1 MWDWGQYRNSRRVC
15 YVANYVHR
23 VYQVWD
29 MHLNL
34 AWKQILEV
42 CLYIINA
49 AKTEAGKIYWEKK
62 LTSYKFGHC
71 QKYAFRWLIC
81 NYFVATNYTKTIF
94 LLNETTVI
102 INLILIFPNQNY
114 VSQPLHISCV
124 SLQKQYTILA
134 IYLLFYQTSV
144 YELLGSYVMDKHKST
159 LSSDRKRKVFK
170 ILLQIK

>member
-34 AWKQILEV
+34 ARKQILEV

-49 AKTEAGKIYWEKK
+49 AKTAAGKIYWEKK

-81 NYFVATNYTKTIF
+81 NYFVNTNYTKPIF
-94 LLNETTVI
+94 LFNETTVI

-114 VSQPLHISCV
+114 VSQPLHISCFFAKTIHNFSYLFIILPNF
-124 SLQKQYTILA
+124 SLWITGI
-134 IYLLFYQTSV
+134 ICN
-144 YELLGSYVMDKHKST
+144 G
-159 LSSDRKRKVFK
+159 
-170 ILLQIK
+170 